1 MSNHLAIATV
11 TAVLQRMLQ
20 AAVQRDVEG
29 ARVTTVMPNQIG
41 SGTPET
47 GANIFLYQVNRNAA
61 LQNPDATVL
70 RSRNR
75 NSSKRQTA
83 LELHYMISFYGNN
96 IELEPQR
103 LMGSIVRAL
112 SDRAVIESR
121 QIVDTISDNTF
132 GFLAAS
138 DLADQIQQISVLPLD
153 LSLEDMSKVWSVFFQ
168 TAYVLSLAY
177 KITVVMIDGEDQVPR
192 ALPVRDRHL
201 AGVTALA
208 GQPVIQ
214 EVYAQSS
221 KFDPIVLTSQI
232 VIRGWHLKHA
242 VTRVRIGGME
252 VVPPEVSDTEIVL
265 PLSMLPRSALRAGVQ
280 SLQVVHRATPERIS
294 LSAGTAATMTATAIS
309 PVQKQATESNVFPFV
324 LRPNVTAVRLDAV
337 DGSGTEL
344 RDAMIQADLNLAV
357 TPTQR
362 VVLGLNE
369 WTTDDP
375 AMYLFDAQER
385 SDETQTVTVP
395 IRDVKA
401 GEYLVRVLV
410 DGAESLL
417 EVDRQPESP
426 TFNWYTGPKVLVL

>member
-20 AAVQRDVEG
+20 ATVQRDVEG
-29 ARVTTVMPNQIG
+29 ASVSTVMPNQIG
-41 SGTPET
+41 NGTPET
-47 GANIFLYQVNRNAA
+47 GINLFLYQVNRNAA

-70 RSRNR
+70 RARNR

-83 LELHYMISFYGNN
+83 LELHYMLSFYGNN
-96 IELEPQR
+96 TELEPQR
-103 LMGSIVRAL
+103 LMGSVVRAM
-112 SDRAVIESR
+112 SDRAVIEAS
-121 QIVDTISDNTF
+121 QIIDTISDNTF

-214 EVYAQSS
+214 EVHAHSS
-221 KFDPIVLTSQI
+221 KFDPIVLTSQLSI
-232 VIRGWHLKHA
+232 KGWHLKHFA
-242 VTRVRIGGME
+242 TQVRIGGVE
-252 VVPPEVSDTEIVL
+252 VVPPDVSDTEIVL

-280 SLQVVHRATPERIS
+280 SLQVVHRAVPERVPAS
-294 LSAGTAATMTATAIS
+294 GSAATMMTATAIA

-324 LRPNVTAVRLDAV
+324 LRPNVTAVRIDAI
-337 DGSGTEL
+337 DGSGIEL
-344 RDAMIQADLNLAV
+344 RDAVIQADLNLAV
-357 TPTQR
+357 TPSQR

-385 SDETQTVTVP
+385 SEETQTVTVP
-395 IRDVKA
+395 ISNVKA

-417 EVDRQPESP
+417 DVDRQADSP
-426 TFNWYTGPKVLVL
+426 TFNWYIGPKVLVL